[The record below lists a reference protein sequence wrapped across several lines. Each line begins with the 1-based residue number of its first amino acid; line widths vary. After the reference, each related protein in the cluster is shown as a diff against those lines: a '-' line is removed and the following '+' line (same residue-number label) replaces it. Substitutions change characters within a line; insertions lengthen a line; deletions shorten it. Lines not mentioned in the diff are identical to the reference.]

1 MFHPTQQRGLVGRS
15 LMYVVGFLL
24 FIGLASWQ
32 FWSGEAMAQAS
43 DAGLAVGETAP
54 GTVPGTV
61 PPRLRAQ
68 VTILHAAPFATPLA
82 ATAVDI
88 CDQTNA
94 VVDGLT
100 GLLFQQI
107 AQVVLDPGTYDWRVA
122 TTGSNCGGV
131 ILVLP
136 PLHLA
141 NASHTLVAIT
151 GDGVNYPVESVV
163 TALDAGGANLYLP
176 LTAK

>member
-1 MFHPTQQRGLVGRS
+1 MLYPSQQRRLIGRS
-15 LMYVVGFLL
+15 LVYVVGFLL
-24 FIGLASWQ
+24 FIGLASLQAWHG
-32 FWSGEAMAQAS
+32 SAMAQGS
-43 DAGLAVGETAP
+43 DAGVAVGGTTP
-54 GTVPGTV
+54 GTIPGTV
-61 PPRLRAQ
+61 PPPLRAQ

-82 ATAVDI
+82 ATAIDI
-88 CDQTNA
+88 CDQADA
-94 VVDGLT
+94 VVDGLA
-100 GLLFQQI
+100 GILFQQV
-107 AQVVLDPGTYDWRVA
+107 AQVVLDPGTYDWHVA

-136 PLHLA
+136 TLKLA